1 MKENLMNFMLKKKK
15 FENSKFKISYD
26 MLKKSSKFKQFN
38 PRTLPGRVE
47 STSLF
52 NFVHGPGEV
61 RIYLTR
67 IKPPKNSGMVSDR
80 KK

>member
-1 MKENLMNFMLKKKK
+1 
-15 FENSKFKISYD
+15 

-47 STSLF
+47 STSFF
-52 NFVHGPGEV
+52 NFVHHPGEG

-67 IKPPKNSGMVSDR
+67 IKPPKNSKMVSDR

>member
-1 MKENLMNFMLKKKK
+1 
-15 FENSKFKISYD
+15 

-47 STSLF
+47 STSHF
-52 NFVHGPGEV
+52 NFVHRPGEG

-67 IKPPKNSGMVSDR
+67 INPPKNSGMVSDR

>member
-47 STSLF
+47 STSFF
-52 NFVHGPGEV
+52 NFIAAKV
-61 RIYLTR
+61 
-67 IKPPKNSGMVSDR
+67 
-80 KK
+80 

>member
-1 MKENLMNFMLKKKK
+1 
-15 FENSKFKISYD
+15 

-47 STSLF
+47 STSFF
-52 NFVHGPGEV
+52 NFVHRPGEG

-67 IKPPKNSGMVSDR
+67 IKPPKTLEWLVIEKSD
-80 KK
+80 KNKSCWKLNFIVF